1 MLFNKEERRLAE
13 AIGSLNYT
21 NPFTP
26 KRLEQERAIL
36 GPNAKSSY
44 TVWHNQD
51 GNRTVN
57 RNISPIFE
65 VCDALVKKLLSR
77 LQKQKKLPSEEEMRI
92 YDEMV
97 LYWLFEKHRVP
108 VCELMQTQ
116 PQETHFE
123 CYQAFLEDFEATILN
138 PPRRQ
143 PSEFTPEKTFAVIF
157 QIHRAFYHIF
167 DFIAGGSLEAAQ
179 MRADIWQSIFTY
191 DIYRYHRLLFDR
203 MNNVTTLITGESGT
217 GKELVARAIAF
228 SQYIPFDGKTC
239 CFAEPYANCF
249 KAVQLSAMPQNMIE
263 SELFGHIKG
272 SYTGA
277 ISDHQ
282 GYLEICTPH
291 DSIFLDEIGEI
302 SVEVQIKLLRVL
314 QNRTFQRIGDVH
326 PLMFHGKIIA
336 ATNQNLH
343 QAVQDGVFRSD
354 LFYRLCSDTVSTVP
368 LRRLINGSET
378 ELRQFV
384 TILGR
389 RILGA
394 GKEAEQFTDEV
405 CAWIVKNLGLEYSWP
420 GNVRELEQCMRN
432 LLIRGTYRPSDCLKA
447 RPSALAEILGDRNLT
462 ADGLLKQYMRVVFKR
477 EGGNL
482 AKTAEAAGVDRR
494 TVRKY
499 LEDSADLDK

>member
-1 MLFNKEERRLAE
+1 MLFTKEEKRLAE

-26 KRLEQERAIL
+26 KRLEQEHAIL
-36 GPNAKSSY
+36 GRDASSNY
-44 TVWHNQD
+44 VVWHNQ
-51 GNRTVN
+51 GGKRLVN
-57 RNISPIFE
+57 RNISPIYE
-65 VCDALVKKLLSR
+65 VCNELVNRLMSR
-77 LQKQKKLPSEEEMRI
+77 MPTLKQLPTVDEMRI

-97 LYWLFEKHRVP
+97 LYWLFEKHRVS
-108 VCELMQTQ
+108 VCELMHQE
-116 PQETHFE
+116 PQETHYE
-123 CYQAFLEDFEATILN
+123 CYQAFLEDFDVAIRK

-143 PSEFTPEKTFAVIF
+143 PSEFTPEKVFAVIF

-167 DFIAGGSLEAAQ
+167 EFIAGGSLEAAQ

-191 DIYRYHRLLFDR
+191 DIYRYNRLLFDR

-239 CFAEPYANCF
+239 RFAEPYADAF
-249 KAVQLSAMPQNMIE
+249 RAVQLSAMPQNMIE

-277 ISDHQ
+277 IADHQ
-282 GYLEICTPH
+282 GYLEICSPH
-291 DSIFLDEIGEI
+291 DLIFLDEIGEI

-326 PLMFHGKIIA
+326 PLTFKGKIIA
-336 ATNQNLH
+336 ATNQDLH
-343 QAVQDGVFRSD
+343 QAVQNGAFRSD
-354 LFYRLCSDTVSTVP
+354 LFYRLCSDSVSTVP
-368 LRRLINGSET
+368 LRRLVNGSES

-384 TILGR
+384 TILAL

-394 GKEAEQFTDEV
+394 EQEAEQFADES
-405 CAWIVKNLGLEYSWP
+405 CAWIVKNLGLDYPWP

-432 LLIRGTYRPSDCLKA
+432 LLIRGTYRPSWKTEGCHS
-447 RPSALAEILGDRNLT
+447 RLAEQLRDCHLT
-462 ADGLLKQYMRVVFKR
+462 ADQLLAEYMKAVFER

-482 AKTAEAAGVDRR
+482 AKTATAAGVDRR

-499 LEDSADLDK
+499 LGDE